1 MSTEVKC
8 DRRKGFRWGLIT
20 ATMTVTVSACTVS
33 AGTPVPAEDIVLPAA
48 AAPTAN
54 AALPPDDRDRGDSLA
69 VPGSLATEFAA
80 LQAELPGTMGM
91 AVMPVGGDRII
102 TLGNWTTG
110 IAWSTIKVPLAL
122 AALRQDPDGLF
133 DTASAAITASD
144 NDAAQQLWDALGGG
158 EKAADAVEAILRET
172 GDTTTDVAD
181 RHNPEARETV
191 DDPLAFGSTVWT
203 LVNQARFASRL
214 PCLRYAARVVNL
226 MGEITSSQAWGLG
239 AFVGAEYKGGWG
251 PDDETGAYL
260 VRQFGL
266 VPTWSGQLAVAIAAQ
281 PDSGTFEDA
290 TAMLDKMAALLAN
303 HVHEL
308 GGGECTK

>member
-1 MSTEVKC
+1 MSTEVNGF
-8 DRRKGFRWGLIT
+8 RRKAFRWALLT
-20 ATMTVTVSACTVS
+20 VSTVTISACAAN
-33 AGTPVPAEDIVLPAA
+33 AGAPVPVADEVVVP
-48 AAPTAN
+48 APTAN
-54 AALPPDDRDRGDSLA
+54 TAAQPGTHRVGGDLA
-69 VPGSLATEFAA
+69 VPSSLATEFAA
-80 LQAELPGTMGM
+80 LQAELPGTMGL
-91 AVMPVGGDRII
+91 AVMPVGGDRAI

-122 AALRQDPDGLF
+122 AALRKEPDGLF

-158 EKAADAVEAILRET
+158 DQAADAVEAVLREA

-191 DDPLAFGSTVWT
+191 DDPLAFGATVWT
-203 LVNQARFASRL
+203 LVNQVRFASRL

-239 AFVGAEYKGGWG
+239 SFVGAEYKGGWG
-251 PDDETGAYL
+251 PDDDTGAYL

-266 VPTWSGQLAVAIAAQ
+266 IPTWSGQLAVAIAAQ
-281 PDSGTFEDA
+281 PDSGTFEDG
-290 TAMLDKMAALLAN
+290 TAMLDKMAALLAE
-303 HVHEL
+303 HVGEL
-308 GGGECTK
+308 GGGECRK

>member
-8 DRRKGFRWGLIT
+8 FRRKGFRWALLVVST
-20 ATMTVTVSACTVS
+20 ATIAACTAH
-33 AGTPVPAEDIVLPAA
+33 AGAPLPVADEPVVI
-48 AAPTAN
+48 AAPTVNEAQQQP
-54 AALPPDDRDRGDSLA
+54 APHRVGDDLA
-69 VPGSLATEFAA
+69 VPNSLANEFAA
-80 LQAELPGTMGM
+80 LQAELPGTMGL
-91 AVMPVGGDRII
+91 AVMPVGGDRVI

-122 AALRQDPDGLF
+122 VALRNDPEGLL

-144 NDAAQQLWDALGGG
+144 NEAAQQLWDAIGGG
-158 EKAADAVEAILRET
+158 DRAADAVEAVLRET

-191 DDPLAFGSTVWT
+191 DDPLAFGATVWT
-203 LVNQARFASRL
+203 LLNQVRFASRL
-214 PCLRYAARVVNL
+214 PCLPQAARVVDL
-226 MGEITSSQAWGLG
+226 MSEITSSQSWGLG

-266 VPTWSGQLAVAIAAQ
+266 IPTWSGQLAVAFAAQ
-281 PDSGTFEDA
+281 PDSGTFDDG
-290 TAMLDKMAALLAN
+290 TAMLDKMAALLAK
-303 HVHEL
+303 HIREL
-308 GGGECTK
+308 GGGECRR